1 MGIARHEAQQS
12 VYNPP
17 ENLCIIRYDTTIML
31 LYSICISVLL
41 VFQVPVSSGFVQ
53 EPTTLT
59 TATGVIYGTLDL
71 PSGIGPFP
79 VALII
84 AGSGPTDRDGN
95 SAMLTGK
102 NNSLQMLAQSLAAAN
117 IASVRFDKRG
127 IGASAAAGPK
137 EADLRFENY
146 VDDAVAWV
154 KLLRDD
160 KRFSTVTIIGHS
172 EGALIGA
179 IAAERTHANAFISVA
194 GVGRCAGLVLREQL
208 NGKLPAQL
216 FQANEKI
223 LRELEA
229 GRTTQ
234 DVPPALQSMYR
245 ASVQPYLIS
254 WFKYNPVEI
263 VASIK
268 EPILICQGT
277 TDIQVAVEEAEALKK
292 AAPTA
297 KLVIVQGMNHVLKS
311 VAADPA
317 KQTASYSD
325 PALPINPELM
335 KNIIEFVPR
344 AK

>member
-1 MGIARHEAQQS
+1 
-12 VYNPP
+12 
-17 ENLCIIRYDTTIML
+17 ML
-31 LYSICISVLL
+31 HFTLL
-41 VFQVPVSSGFVQ
+41 FGALLIFQVPVPSGFV
-53 EPTTLT
+53 EETATLT
-59 TATGVIYGTLDL
+59 TTTGVLHGTLDM
-71 PSGIGPFP
+71 PSGSGPFP

-95 SAMLTGK
+95 SAMLAGK
-102 NNSLQMLAQSLAAAN
+102 NNSLKMLAQSLATAN
-117 IASVRFDKRG
+117 IASLRFDKRG
-127 IGASAAAGPK
+127 IAASAAAGPK

-146 VDDAVAWV
+146 VDDAAAWV
-154 KLLRDD
+154 EQLRHD
-160 KRFSTVTIIGHS
+160 KRFSTFTIIGHS

-179 IAAERTHANAFISVA
+179 IATARTHPNAFISVA
-194 GVGRCAGLVLREQL
+194 GVGRSAGLVLREQI
-208 NGKLPAQL
+208 NGKLPAPL

-229 GRTTQ
+229 GRTTE
-234 DVPPALQSMYR
+234 DVPPALKSMYR

-254 WFKYNPVEI
+254 WFKYNPVEV

-297 KLVIVQGMNHVLKS
+297 KLVIIQGMNHVLKT
-311 VAADPA
+311 VPADTV

-325 PALPINPELM
+325 PALPINVELM
-335 KNIIEFVPR
+335 KSIIEFVPR

>member
-1 MGIARHEAQQS
+1 
-12 VYNPP
+12 
-17 ENLCIIRYDTTIML
+17 ML
-31 LYSICISVLL
+31 HVSLL
-41 VFQVPVSSGFVQ
+41 LGALLIFQVPVSSGFV
-53 EPTTLT
+53 EESATLT
-59 TATGVIYGTLDL
+59 TPSGVIHGTIDL
-71 PSGIGPFP
+71 PSGTGPFP
-79 VALII
+79 VVLII

-95 SAMLTGK
+95 SAMLAGK
-102 NNSLQMLAQSLAAAN
+102 NNSLKMLAQSLATAN
-117 IASVRFDKRG
+117 IASLRFDKRG
-127 IGASAAAGPK
+127 IAASAAAGPK

-146 VDDAVAWV
+146 VDDAAAWV
-154 KLLRDD
+154 EQLRHD

-179 IAAERTHANAFISVA
+179 IATARTHPNAFISVA
-194 GVGRCAGLVLREQL
+194 GVGRSAGLVLREQM

-229 GRTTQ
+229 GRTTE
-234 DVPPALQSMYR
+234 DVPPALKSLYR
-245 ASVQPYLIS
+245 SSVQPYLIS
-254 WFKYNPVEI
+254 WFKYNPSEI

-292 AAPTA
+292 NASAA
-297 KLVIVQGMNHVLKS
+297 KLVIIEGMNHVLKS
-311 VAADPA
+311 VPADPV
-317 KQTASYSD
+317 KQTSSYTD
-325 PALPINPELM
+325 PALPINAELM

>member
-1 MGIARHEAQQS
+1 
-12 VYNPP
+12 
-17 ENLCIIRYDTTIML
+17 ML
-31 LYSICISVLL
+31 HLSLL
-41 VFQVPVSSGFVQ
+41 LGALLIFQVPVSSGFRE
-53 EPTTLT
+53 EPATLITT
-59 TATGVIYGTLDL
+59 TGVIHGTLDL
-71 PSGIGPFP
+71 PSGAGPFP
-79 VALII
+79 IALII

-95 SAMLTGK
+95 SAMLAGK
-102 NNSLQMLAQSLAAAN
+102 NNSLKMLAQSLAAAN
-117 IASVRFDKRG
+117 IASLRFDKRG

-146 VDDAVAWV
+146 VDDAAAWV
-154 KLLRDD
+154 EQLRHD
-160 KRFSTVTIIGHS
+160 KRFSSVTIIGHS

-179 IAAERTHANAFISVA
+179 IATARTHPNAFISVA
-194 GVGRCAGLVLREQL
+194 GVGRSAGLVLREQL
-208 NGKLPAQL
+208 NGKLPAPL

-229 GRTTQ
+229 GRTTE
-234 DVPPALQSMYR
+234 DVPPALKSMYR

-263 VASIK
+263 VASIN

-292 AAPTA
+292 AAPAA
-297 KLVIVQGMNHVLKS
+297 KLVVIQGMNHVLKS

-344 AK
+344 VK

>member
-1 MGIARHEAQQS
+1 
-12 VYNPP
+12 
-17 ENLCIIRYDTTIML
+17 ML
-31 LYSICISVLL
+31 HVSLL
-41 VFQVPVSSGFVQ
+41 LGALLIFQVPVSSGFV
-53 EPTTLT
+53 EESATLT
-59 TATGVIYGTLDL
+59 TPSGVIHGTIDL
-71 PSGIGPFP
+71 PSGTGPFP
-79 VALII
+79 VVLMI

-95 SAMLTGK
+95 SAMLAGK
-102 NNSLQMLAQSLAAAN
+102 NNSLKMLAQSLATAN
-117 IASVRFDKRG
+117 IASLRFDKRG
-127 IGASAAAGPK
+127 IAASAAAGPK

-146 VDDAVAWV
+146 VDDAAAWV
-154 KLLRDD
+154 EQLRHD

-179 IAAERTHANAFISVA
+179 IATARTHPNAFISVA
-194 GVGRCAGLVLREQL
+194 GVGRSAGLVLREQM

-229 GRTTQ
+229 GRTTE
-234 DVPPALQSMYR
+234 DVPPALKSLYR
-245 ASVQPYLIS
+245 SSVQPYLIS
-254 WFKYNPVEI
+254 WFKYNPSEI

-292 AAPTA
+292 NASAA
-297 KLVIVQGMNHVLKS
+297 KLVIIEGMNHVLKS
-311 VAADPA
+311 VPADPV
-317 KQTASYSD
+317 KQTSSYTD
-325 PALPINPELM
+325 PALPINAELM

>member
-1 MGIARHEAQQS
+1 
-12 VYNPP
+12 
-17 ENLCIIRYDTTIML
+17 ML
-31 LYSICISVLL
+31 HFTVLFGAL
-41 VFQVPVSSGFVQ
+41 LIFQVPVSIGFVE
-53 EPTTLT
+53 EPATLT
-59 TATGVIYGTLDL
+59 TTTGVIHGTLDM

-95 SAMLTGK
+95 SAMLAGK
-102 NNSLQMLAQSLAAAN
+102 NNSLKMLAQSLATAN
-117 IASVRFDKRG
+117 IASLRFDKRG
-127 IGASAAAGPK
+127 IAASAAAGPK

-146 VDDAVAWV
+146 VDDAAAWV
-154 KLLRDD
+154 EQLRHD
-160 KRFSTVTIIGHS
+160 KRFSTFTIIGHS

-179 IAAERTHANAFISVA
+179 IATARTHPNAFISVA
-194 GVGRCAGLVLREQL
+194 GVGRSAGLVLREQI
-208 NGKLPAQL
+208 NGKLPVQL

-229 GRTTQ
+229 GRTTE
-234 DVPPALQSMYR
+234 DVPPALKSMYR

-254 WFKYNPVEI
+254 WFKYNPVEV

-297 KLVIVQGMNHVLKS
+297 KLVIIQGMNHVLKT
-311 VAADPA
+311 VPTDTV

-325 PALPINPELM
+325 PALPINVELM
-335 KNIIEFVPR
+335 KSIIEFVPR

>member
-1 MGIARHEAQQS
+1 
-12 VYNPP
+12 
-17 ENLCIIRYDTTIML
+17 ML
-31 LYSICISVLL
+31 HFTVLFGAL
-41 VFQVPVSSGFVQ
+41 LIFQVPVSIGFVE
-53 EPTTLT
+53 EPATLT
-59 TATGVIYGTLDL
+59 TTTGVIHGTLDM

-95 SAMLTGK
+95 SAMLAGK
-102 NNSLQMLAQSLAAAN
+102 NNSLKMLAQSLATAN
-117 IASVRFDKRG
+117 IASLRFDKRG
-127 IGASAAAGPK
+127 IAASAAAGPK

-146 VDDAVAWV
+146 VDDAAAWV
-154 KLLRDD
+154 EQLRHD
-160 KRFSTVTIIGHS
+160 KRFSTFTIIGHS

-179 IAAERTHANAFISVA
+179 IATARTHPNAFISVA
-194 GVGRCAGLVLREQL
+194 GVGRSAGLVLREQI
-208 NGKLPAQL
+208 NGKLPVQL

-229 GRTTQ
+229 GRTTE
-234 DVPPALQSMYR
+234 DVPPALKSMYR

-254 WFKYNPVEI
+254 WFKYNPVEV

-292 AAPTA
+292 ASPTA
-297 KLVIVQGMNHVLKS
+297 KLVIIQGMNHVLKT
-311 VAADPA
+311 VPTDTV

-325 PALPINPELM
+325 PALPINVELM
-335 KNIIEFVPR
+335 KSIIEFVPR

>member
-1 MGIARHEAQQS
+1 
-12 VYNPP
+12 
-17 ENLCIIRYDTTIML
+17 ML
-31 LYSICISVLL
+31 HVSLL
-41 VFQVPVSSGFVQ
+41 LGALLIFQVPISSGFV
-53 EPTTLT
+53 EESATLT
-59 TATGVIYGTLDL
+59 TPSGVIHGTIDL
-71 PSGIGPFP
+71 PSGTGPFP
-79 VALII
+79 VVLII

-95 SAMLTGK
+95 SAMLAGK
-102 NNSLQMLAQSLAAAN
+102 NNSLKMLAQSLATSN
-117 IASVRFDKRG
+117 IASLRFDKRG
-127 IGASAAAGPK
+127 IAASAAAGPK

-146 VDDAVAWV
+146 VDDAAAWV
-154 KLLRDD
+154 EQLRHD

-179 IAAERTHANAFISVA
+179 IATARTHPNAFISVA
-194 GVGRCAGLVLREQL
+194 GVGRSAGLVLREQM

-229 GRTTQ
+229 GRTTE
-234 DVPPALQSMYR
+234 DVPPALKSLYR
-245 ASVQPYLIS
+245 SSVQPYLIS
-254 WFKYNPVEI
+254 WFKYNPSEI

-292 AAPTA
+292 NASAA
-297 KLVIVQGMNHVLKS
+297 KLVIIEGMNHVLKS
-311 VAADPA
+311 VPADPV
-317 KQTASYSD
+317 KQTSSYTD
-325 PALPINPELM
+325 PALPINAELM

>member
-1 MGIARHEAQQS
+1 MLMYS
-12 VYNPP
+12 
-17 ENLCIIRYDTTIML
+17 LCISAL
-31 LYSICISVLL
+31 LL
-41 VFQVPVSSGFVQ
+41 FQVPVSSGFVQ
-53 EPTTLT
+53 EPATLT
-59 TATGVIYGTLDL
+59 TATGIIHGTLDL

-79 VALII
+79 IALII

-95 SAMLTGK
+95 SAMLAGK
-102 NNSLQMLAQSLAAAN
+102 NNSLKMLAQSLAAAN
-117 IASVRFDKRG
+117 IASLRFDKRG

-146 VDDAVAWV
+146 VDDAAAWV
-154 KLLRDD
+154 EQLRHD

-179 IAAERTHANAFISVA
+179 VATARTHPNAFISVA
-194 GVGRCAGLVLREQL
+194 GVGRSAGLVLREQI
-208 NGKLPAQL
+208 NSKLPAPL
-216 FQANEKI
+216 FQANENI

-229 GRTTQ
+229 GRTTE
-234 DVPPALQSMYR
+234 DVPPALKSMYR

-254 WFKYNPVEI
+254 WFKYNPVEV

-292 AAPTA
+292 AAPAA
-297 KLVIVQGMNHVLKS
+297 KLVIIQGMNHVLKS

>member
-1 MGIARHEAQQS
+1 MYS
-12 VYNPP
+12 
-17 ENLCIIRYDTTIML
+17 LCISAL
-31 LYSICISVLL
+31 LL
-41 VFQVPVSSGFVQ
+41 FQVPVSSGFVQ
-53 EPTTLT
+53 EPATLT
-59 TATGVIYGTLDL
+59 TATGIIHGTLDL

-79 VALII
+79 IALII

-95 SAMLTGK
+95 SAMLAGK
-102 NNSLQMLAQSLAAAN
+102 NNSLKMLAQSLAAAN
-117 IASVRFDKRG
+117 IASLRFDKRG
-127 IGASAAAGPK
+127 IAASAAAGPK

-146 VDDAVAWV
+146 VDDAAAWV
-154 KLLRDD
+154 EQLRHD

-179 IAAERTHANAFISVA
+179 IATARTHPNAFISVA
-194 GVGRCAGLVLREQL
+194 GVGRSAGLVLREQI
-208 NGKLPAQL
+208 NSKLPAPL
-216 FQANEKI
+216 FQANENI

-229 GRTTQ
+229 GRTTE
-234 DVPPALQSMYR
+234 DVPPALKSMYR

-254 WFKYNPVEI
+254 WFKYNPVE
-263 VASIK
+263 VVRSIK

-297 KLVIVQGMNHVLKS
+297 KLVIIQGMNHVLKT
-311 VAADPA
+311 VPADTV

-325 PALPINPELM
+325 PALPINVELM
-335 KNIIEFVPR
+335 KSIIEFVPR

>member
-1 MGIARHEAQQS
+1 MLMYS
-12 VYNPP
+12 
-17 ENLCIIRYDTTIML
+17 LCISAL
-31 LYSICISVLL
+31 LL
-41 VFQVPVSSGFVQ
+41 FQVPVSSGFVQ
-53 EPTTLT
+53 EPATLT
-59 TATGVIYGTLDL
+59 TATGIIHGTLYL
-71 PSGIGPFP
+71 PSGTGPFP

-95 SAMLTGK
+95 SAMLAGK
-102 NNSLQMLAQSLAAAN
+102 NNSLKMLAQSLATAN
-117 IASVRFDKRG
+117 IASLRFDKRG
-127 IGASAAAGPK
+127 IAASAAAGPK

-146 VDDAVAWV
+146 VDDAAAWV
-154 KLLRDD
+154 EQLRHD

-179 IAAERTHANAFISVA
+179 IATARTHPNAFISVA
-194 GVGRCAGLVLREQL
+194 GVGRSAGLVLRKQI
-208 NGKLPAQL
+208 NGKLPAPL
-216 FQANEKI
+216 FQANEMI

-229 GRTTQ
+229 GRTTE
-234 DVPPALQSMYR
+234 DVPPALKSMYR

-292 AAPTA
+292 VAPTA
-297 KLVIVQGMNHVLKS
+297 KLVIIQGMNHVLKT
-311 VAADPA
+311 VPADTV

-325 PALPINPELM
+325 PALPINVELM
-335 KNIIEFVPR
+335 KSIIEFVPR

>member
-1 MGIARHEAQQS
+1 
-12 VYNPP
+12 
-17 ENLCIIRYDTTIML
+17 ML
-31 LYSICISVLL
+31 YLSLL
-41 VFQVPVSSGFVQ
+41 FGALFIFQVPVSIGFVE
-53 EPTTLT
+53 EPATLT
-59 TATGVIYGTLDL
+59 TTTGVIHGTLDI
-71 PSGIGPFP
+71 PSGSGPFP

-95 SAMLTGK
+95 SAMLEGK
-102 NNSLQMLAQSLAAAN
+102 NNSLKMLAQSLGAAN
-117 IASVRFDKRG
+117 IASLRFDKRG

-146 VDDAVAWV
+146 VDDAAAWV
-154 KLLRDD
+154 EQLRHD

-172 EGALIGA
+172 EGALLGA
-179 IAAERTHANAFISVA
+179 IATARTHPNAFISVA
-194 GVGRCAGLVLREQL
+194 GVGRSAGLVLREQL
-208 NGKLPAQL
+208 NGKLPAPL

-234 DVPPALQSMYR
+234 DVPPELQSMYR

-254 WFKYNPVEI
+254 WFKYNPVEV

-277 TDIQVAVEEAEALKK
+277 TDIQVAVEEAEVLKK

-297 KLVIVQGMNHVLKS
+297 KLVIIQGMNHVLKT
-311 VAADPA
+311 VPADTV

>member
-1 MGIARHEAQQS
+1 
-12 VYNPP
+12 
-17 ENLCIIRYDTTIML
+17 ML
-31 LYSICISVLL
+31 HLSLLLGALYI
-41 VFQVPVSSGFVQ
+41 FQVPVSIGFVE
-53 EPTTLT
+53 EPATLT
-59 TATGVIYGTLDL
+59 TTTGVIHGTLDM
-71 PSGIGPFP
+71 PSGSGPFP

-95 SAMLTGK
+95 SAMLAGK
-102 NNSLQMLAQSLAAAN
+102 NNSLKMLAQSLAAAN
-117 IASVRFDKRG
+117 IASLRFDKRG

-146 VDDAVAWV
+146 VDDVAAWV
-154 KLLRDD
+154 EQLRHD

-179 IAAERTHANAFISVA
+179 IATVRTHPNAFISVA
-194 GVGRCAGLVLREQL
+194 GVGRSAGLVLREQI

-216 FQANEKI
+216 FQANENI

-229 GRTTQ
+229 GRTTE
-234 DVPPALQSMYR
+234 DVPPALKSMYR

-254 WFKYNPVEI
+254 WFKYNPVEV

-297 KLVIVQGMNHVLKS
+297 KLVIIQGMNHVLKT
-311 VAADPA
+311 VPADTV

-325 PALPINPELM
+325 PALPINIDLM
-335 KNIIEFVPR
+335 KSIIEFVPR

>member
-1 MGIARHEAQQS
+1 MLMYS
-12 VYNPP
+12 
-17 ENLCIIRYDTTIML
+17 LCISAL
-31 LYSICISVLL
+31 LL
-41 VFQVPVSSGFVQ
+41 FQVPVSSGFVQ
-53 EPTTLT
+53 EPATLT
-59 TATGVIYGTLDL
+59 TATGIIHGTLDL

-95 SAMLTGK
+95 SAMLAGK
-102 NNSLQMLAQSLAAAN
+102 NNSLKMLAQSLAAAN
-117 IASVRFDKRG
+117 IASLRFDKRG

-146 VDDAVAWV
+146 VDDAAAWV
-154 KLLRDD
+154 EQLRND
-160 KRFSTVTIIGHS
+160 KRFSSVTIIGHS
-172 EGALIGA
+172 EGSLIGA
-179 IAAERTHANAFISVA
+179 IATARTHPNAFISVA
-194 GVGRCAGLVLREQL
+194 GVGRSAGLVLREQI
-208 NGKLPAQL
+208 NGKLPVQL

-229 GRTTQ
+229 GRTTE
-234 DVPPALQSMYR
+234 DVPPALKSMYR

-254 WFKYNPVEI
+254 WFKYNPVEV

-297 KLVIVQGMNHVLKS
+297 KLVIIQGMNHVLKT
-311 VAADPA
+311 VPTDTV

-325 PALPINPELM
+325 PALPINVELM
-335 KNIIEFVPR
+335 KSIIEFVPR

>member
-1 MGIARHEAQQS
+1 
-12 VYNPP
+12 
-17 ENLCIIRYDTTIML
+17 ML
-31 LYSICISVLL
+31 YISLL
-41 VFQVPVSSGFVQ
+41 LGALLIFQVPVSSGFV
-53 EPTTLT
+53 EELATLT
-59 TATGVIYGTLDL
+59 TPTGVIHGTLDL
-71 PSGIGPFP
+71 PSGAGPFP

-95 SAMLTGK
+95 SAMLAGK
-102 NNSLQMLAQSLAAAN
+102 NNSLKMLAQSLASAN
-117 IASVRFDKRG
+117 IASLRFDKRG
-127 IGASAAAGPK
+127 IASSTAAGPK

-146 VDDAVAWV
+146 VEDAAAWAEQ
-154 KLLRDD
+154 LRHD

-179 IAAERTHANAFISVA
+179 IATARAHPNAFISVA
-194 GVGRCAGLVLREQL
+194 GVGRSAGLVLREQI
-208 NGKLPAQL
+208 NGKLPAPL

-229 GRTTQ
+229 GRTTE
-234 DVPPALQSMYR
+234 DVPPALKSMYR

-254 WFKYNPVEI
+254 WFKHNPMEI

-297 KLVIVQGMNHVLKS
+297 KLVFIQGMNHVLKS

-344 AK
+344 VK

>member
-1 MGIARHEAQQS
+1 
-12 VYNPP
+12 
-17 ENLCIIRYDTTIML
+17 ML
-31 LYSICISVLL
+31 HFTLL
-41 VFQVPVSSGFVQ
+41 FGALLIFQVPVPSGFV
-53 EPTTLT
+53 EETATLT
-59 TATGVIYGTLDL
+59 TTTGVLHGTLDM
-71 PSGIGPFP
+71 PSGSGPFP

-95 SAMLTGK
+95 SAMLAGK
-102 NNSLQMLAQSLAAAN
+102 NNSLKMLAQSLATAN
-117 IASVRFDKRG
+117 IASLRFDKRG
-127 IGASAAAGPK
+127 IAASAAAGPK

-146 VDDAVAWV
+146 VDDAAAWV
-154 KLLRDD
+154 EQLRHD
-160 KRFSTVTIIGHS
+160 KRFSTFTIIGHS

-179 IAAERTHANAFISVA
+179 IATARTHPNAFISVA
-194 GVGRCAGLVLREQL
+194 GVGRSAGLVLREQI
-208 NGKLPAQL
+208 NSKLPAPL
-216 FQANEKI
+216 FQANENI

-229 GRTTQ
+229 GRTTE
-234 DVPPALQSMYR
+234 DVPPALKSMYR

-277 TDIQVAVEEAEALKK
+277 TDIQVTVEEAEALKK

-297 KLVIVQGMNHVLKS
+297 KLVIIQGMNHVLKT
-311 VAADPA
+311 VPADTV

-325 PALPINPELM
+325 PALPINVELM
-335 KNIIEFVPR
+335 KSIIEFVPR

>member
-1 MGIARHEAQQS
+1 
-12 VYNPP
+12 
-17 ENLCIIRYDTTIML
+17 ML
-31 LYSICISVLL
+31 HKILLGALL
-41 VFQVPVSSGFVQ
+41 VFQVPILAPFV
-53 EPTTLT
+53 EEADTLI
-59 TATGVIYGTLDL
+59 TATGVIHGSLHL
-71 PSGIGPFP
+71 PSGNGPFP
-79 VALII
+79 IVLII

-95 SAMLTGK
+95 SAMLAGK
-102 NNSLQMLAQSLAAAN
+102 NNSLKLLAQSLAAAN
-117 IASVRFDKRG
+117 IASLRFDKRG

-146 VDDAVAWV
+146 VDDAAAWV
-154 KLLRDD
+154 EQLRKD

-179 IAAERTHANAFISVA
+179 IAVGRTHPNAFISVS
-194 GVGRCAGLVLREQL
+194 GLGRSAGLALREQL

-229 GRTTQ
+229 GRTTE
-234 DVPPALQSMYR
+234 DVPTALQSLYR

-254 WFKYNPVEI
+254 WFKYKPVEI

-268 EPILICQGT
+268 QPILICQGT
-277 TDIQVAVEEAEALKK
+277 TDIQVGVEEAEALKN
-292 AAPTA
+292 AAPAA
-297 KLVIVQGMNHVLKS
+297 KLVIIQGMNHVLKS
-311 VAADPA
+311 VSTDPLQ
-317 KQTASYSD
+317 QTASYSD

-335 KNIIEFVPR
+335 KSIIEFVPR

>member
-1 MGIARHEAQQS
+1 
-12 VYNPP
+12 
-17 ENLCIIRYDTTIML
+17 ML
-31 LYSICISVLL
+31 
-41 VFQVPVSSGFVQ
+41 
-53 EPTTLT
+53 
-59 TATGVIYGTLDL
+59 A
-71 PSGIGPFP
+71 
-79 VALII
+79 
-84 AGSGPTDRDGN
+84 
-95 SAMLTGK
+95 GK
-102 NNSLQMLAQSLAAAN
+102 NNSLKMLAQTLATAN
-117 IASVRFDKRG
+117 IASLRFDKRG

-146 VDDAVAWV
+146 VEDAAAWV
-154 KLLRDD
+154 EQLRHD

-179 IAAERTHANAFISVA
+179 IATARAHPNAFISVA
-194 GVGRCAGLVLREQL
+194 GVGRSAGLILREQI
-208 NGKLPAQL
+208 NGKLPAPL

-229 GRTTQ
+229 GRTTE
-234 DVPPALQSMYR
+234 DVPPALKSMYR

-297 KLVIVQGMNHVLKS
+297 KLVIIEGMNHVLKS

-317 KQTASYSD
+317 KQTASYTD
-325 PALPINPELM
+325 PALPINAELM

>member
-1 MGIARHEAQQS
+1 
-12 VYNPP
+12 
-17 ENLCIIRYDTTIML
+17 ML
-31 LYSICISVLL
+31 PLTLLIHLLL
-41 VFQVPVSSGFVQ
+41 VFQVPVPSGFVE

-59 TATGVIYGTLDL
+59 TTTGVIHGTLDL
-71 PSGIGPFP
+71 PTGGGPFP

-95 SAMLTGK
+95 SAMLAGK
-102 NNSLQMLAQSLAAAN
+102 NNSLKMLAQSLVAAN
-117 IASVRFDKRG
+117 IASLRFDKRG
-127 IGASAAAGPK
+127 IGASASSGPK

-146 VDDAVAWV
+146 VDDAAAWV
-154 KLLRDD
+154 EQLRHD

-179 IAAERTHANAFISVA
+179 IAATRTHPNAFISVS
-194 GVGRCAGLVLREQL
+194 GVSRSAGLVLREQM

-229 GRTTQ
+229 GRTTE
-234 DVPPALQSMYR
+234 DVPPALKSLYR

-254 WFKYNPVEI
+254 WFKYNPAEI

-292 AAPTA
+292 AAPAA
-297 KLVIVQGMNHVLKS
+297 KLVIIGGMNHVLKTVS
-311 VAADPA
+311 AEPL

-325 PALPINPELM
+325 PALPINAELI

-344 AK
+344 QK

>member
-1 MGIARHEAQQS
+1 
-12 VYNPP
+12 
-17 ENLCIIRYDTTIML
+17 ML
-31 LYSICISVLL
+31 HVSLL
-41 VFQVPVSSGFVQ
+41 LGAFLIFQVPVSSGFV
-53 EPTTLT
+53 EETATLITT
-59 TATGVIYGTLDL
+59 TGVIHGTLDL
-71 PSGIGPFP
+71 PSGAGPFP
-79 VALII
+79 ITLII

-95 SAMLTGK
+95 SAMLAGK
-102 NNSLQMLAQSLAAAN
+102 NNSLKMLAHSLATAN
-117 IASVRFDKRG
+117 IASLRFDKRG
-127 IGASAAAGPK
+127 IAASAAAGPK

-154 KLLRDD
+154 EQLRHD

-179 IAAERTHANAFISVA
+179 IAAARTHPNAFISVA
-194 GVGRCAGLVLREQL
+194 GVGRSAGLVLREQI

-216 FQANEKI
+216 FQSNEKI

-229 GRTTQ
+229 GRTTE
-234 DVPPALQSMYR
+234 DVPPALKSLYR

-254 WFKYNPVEI
+254 WFKYNPAEI

-268 EPILICQGT
+268 EPTLICQGT
-277 TDIQVAVEEAEALKK
+277 TDIQVALEEAEALKK
-292 AAPTA
+292 NAPAAQ
-297 KLVIVQGMNHVLKS
+297 LVIIEGMNHVLKS
-311 VAADPA
+311 VTADPA

>member
-1 MGIARHEAQQS
+1 
-12 VYNPP
+12 
-17 ENLCIIRYDTTIML
+17 ML
-31 LYSICISVLL
+31 YISLL
-41 VFQVPVSSGFVQ
+41 LGALFIFQVPVSSGFV
-53 EPTTLT
+53 EELATLT
-59 TATGVIYGTLDL
+59 TPTGVIHGTLDL
-71 PSGIGPFP
+71 PSGAGPFP

-95 SAMLTGK
+95 SAMLAGK
-102 NNSLQMLAQSLAAAN
+102 NNSLKMLAQSLATAN
-117 IASVRFDKRG
+117 IASLRFDKRG
-127 IGASAAAGPK
+127 IASSTAAGPK

-154 KLLRDD
+154 EQLRHD

-179 IAAERTHANAFISVA
+179 IATARAHPNAFISVA
-194 GVGRCAGLVLREQL
+194 GVGRSAGLVLREQI
-208 NGKLPAQL
+208 NGKLPAPL

-229 GRTTQ
+229 GRTTE
-234 DVPPALQSMYR
+234 DVPPALKSLYR

-254 WFKYNPVEI
+254 WFKYNPMEI

-297 KLVIVQGMNHVLKS
+297 KLVIIEGMNHVLKS

-317 KQTASYSD
+317 KQTASYTD
-325 PALPINPELM
+325 PALPINAELM
-335 KNIIEFVPR
+335 KNIIEFVLR

>member
-1 MGIARHEAQQS
+1 MLMYS
-12 VYNPP
+12 
-17 ENLCIIRYDTTIML
+17 LCISAL
-31 LYSICISVLL
+31 LL
-41 VFQVPVSSGFVQ
+41 FQVPVSSGFVQ
-53 EPTTLT
+53 EPATLT
-59 TATGVIYGTLDL
+59 TATGIIHGTLDL

-95 SAMLTGK
+95 SAMLAGK
-102 NNSLQMLAQSLAAAN
+102 NNSLKMLAQSLAAAN
-117 IASVRFDKRG
+117 IASLRFDKRG

-146 VDDAVAWV
+146 VDDAAAWV
-154 KLLRDD
+154 EQLRHD

-179 IAAERTHANAFISVA
+179 IAAARTHPNAFISVS
-194 GVGRCAGLVLREQL
+194 GSGRSAGLVLREQI

-216 FQANEKI
+216 FQTNEKI
-223 LRELEA
+223 LCELEA
-229 GRTTQ
+229 GRTTE
-234 DVPPALQSMYR
+234 DVPPALKSLYR

-254 WFKYNPVEI
+254 WFKYNPAEI
-263 VASIK
+263 VGSMK
-268 EPILICQGT
+268 QPILICQGT

-292 AAPTA
+292 AAPAA
-297 KLVIVQGMNHVLKS
+297 KLVIIEGMNHVLKT
-311 VAADPA
+311 VPADPV
-317 KQTASYSD
+317 KQAASYSD
-325 PALPINPELM
+325 PALPINAELM

>member
-1 MGIARHEAQQS
+1 
-12 VYNPP
+12 
-17 ENLCIIRYDTTIML
+17 ML
-31 LYSICISVLL
+31 YISLL
-41 VFQVPVSSGFVQ
+41 LGALFIFQVPVSSGFV
-53 EPTTLT
+53 EELATLT
-59 TATGVIYGTLDL
+59 TPTGVIHGTLDL
-71 PSGIGPFP
+71 PSGAGPFP

-95 SAMLTGK
+95 SAMLAGK
-102 NNSLQMLAQSLAAAN
+102 NNSLKMLAQSLATAN
-117 IASVRFDKRG
+117 IASLRFDKRG
-127 IGASAAAGPK
+127 IASSTAAGPK

-154 KLLRDD
+154 EQLRHD

-179 IAAERTHANAFISVA
+179 IATARAHPNAFISVA
-194 GVGRCAGLVLREQL
+194 GVGRSAGLVLREQI
-208 NGKLPAQL
+208 NGKLPAPL

-229 GRTTQ
+229 GRTTE
-234 DVPPALQSMYR
+234 DVPPALKSLYR

-254 WFKYNPVEI
+254 WFKYNPMEI

-297 KLVIVQGMNHVLKS
+297 KLVIIEGMNHVLKS

-317 KQTASYSD
+317 KQTASYTD
-325 PALPINPELM
+325 PALPINAELM

>member
-1 MGIARHEAQQS
+1 
-12 VYNPP
+12 
-17 ENLCIIRYDTTIML
+17 ML
-31 LYSICISVLL
+31 HVSLL
-41 VFQVPVSSGFVQ
+41 LGALLIFQVPISSGFV
-53 EPTTLT
+53 EESATLT
-59 TATGVIYGTLDL
+59 TPSGVIHGTIDL
-71 PSGIGPFP
+71 PSGTGPFP
-79 VALII
+79 VVLII

-95 SAMLTGK
+95 SAMLAGK
-102 NNSLQMLAQSLAAAN
+102 NNSLKMLAQSLATAN
-117 IASVRFDKRG
+117 IASLRFDKRG
-127 IGASAAAGPK
+127 IAASAAAGPK

-146 VDDAVAWV
+146 VDDAAAWV
-154 KLLRDD
+154 EQLRHD

-179 IAAERTHANAFISVA
+179 IAAARTHPNAFISVA
-194 GVGRCAGLVLREQL
+194 GVGRSAGLVLREQI

-216 FQANEKI
+216 FQANENI

-229 GRTTQ
+229 GRTTE
-234 DVPPALQSMYR
+234 DVPPALKSMYR

-254 WFKYNPVEI
+254 WFKYNPVEV

-297 KLVIVQGMNHVLKS
+297 KLVIIQGMNHVLKT
-311 VAADPA
+311 VPADTV

-325 PALPINPELM
+325 PALPINVELM
-335 KNIIEFVPR
+335 KSIIEFVPR

>member
-1 MGIARHEAQQS
+1 
-12 VYNPP
+12 
-17 ENLCIIRYDTTIML
+17 ML
-31 LYSICISVLL
+31 HLSLL
-41 VFQVPVSSGFVQ
+41 LGALLIFQVPVSSGFVE
-53 EPTTLT
+53 EPATLITT
-59 TATGVIYGTLDL
+59 TGVIHGTLDL
-71 PSGIGPFP
+71 PSGAGPFP
-79 VALII
+79 IALII

-95 SAMLTGK
+95 SAMLAGK
-102 NNSLQMLAQSLAAAN
+102 NNSLKMLAQSLAAAN
-117 IASVRFDKRG
+117 IASLRFDKRG

-146 VDDAVAWV
+146 VDDAAAWV
-154 KLLRDD
+154 EQLRYD
-160 KRFSTVTIIGHS
+160 KRFSSVTIIGHS

-179 IAAERTHANAFISVA
+179 IATARTHPNAFISVA
-194 GVGRCAGLVLREQL
+194 GVGRSAGLVLREQL
-208 NGKLPAQL
+208 NGKLPAPL

-229 GRTTQ
+229 GRTTE
-234 DVPPALQSMYR
+234 DVPPALKSMYR
-245 ASVQPYLIS
+245 ASVQQYLIS

-297 KLVIVQGMNHVLKS
+297 KLLIIQGMNHVLKS

-335 KNIIEFVPR
+335 KNIIDFVPR

>member
-1 MGIARHEAQQS
+1 
-12 VYNPP
+12 
-17 ENLCIIRYDTTIML
+17 ML
-31 LYSICISVLL
+31 PLRLLIHLLL
-41 VFQVPVSSGFVQ
+41 VFQVPIPSGFVE
-53 EPTTLT
+53 EPATLT
-59 TATGVIYGTLDL
+59 TTTGVIHGTLDL
-71 PSGIGPFP
+71 PTGGGPFP

-95 SAMLTGK
+95 SAMLAGK
-102 NNSLQMLAQSLAAAN
+102 NNSLKMLAQSLAAAN
-117 IASVRFDKRG
+117 IASLRFDKRG
-127 IGASAAAGPK
+127 IAASAAAGPK

-146 VDDAVAWV
+146 VDDAAAWV
-154 KLLRDD
+154 EQLRYD

-179 IAAERTHANAFISVA
+179 IAAARTHPNAFISVA
-194 GVGRCAGLVLREQL
+194 GVGRSAGLVLREQL

-229 GRTTQ
+229 GRTTE
-234 DVPPALQSMYR
+234 DVPPALKSLYR

-254 WFKYNPVEI
+254 WFKYNPAEI

-268 EPILICQGT
+268 EPFLICQGT
-277 TDIQVAVEEAEALKK
+277 TDIQVAVEEAETLKR
-292 AAPTA
+292 AAPAA
-297 KLVIVQGMNHVLKS
+297 KLVIIGGMNHVLKTVS
-311 VAADPA
+311 DESL

-325 PALPINPELM
+325 PALPINAELI

-344 AK
+344 QK

>member
-1 MGIARHEAQQS
+1 
-12 VYNPP
+12 
-17 ENLCIIRYDTTIML
+17 ML
-31 LYSICISVLL
+31 HFTLL
-41 VFQVPVSSGFVQ
+41 FGALLIFQVPVPSGFV
-53 EPTTLT
+53 EETATLT
-59 TATGVIYGTLDL
+59 TTTGVLHGTLDM
-71 PSGIGPFP
+71 PSGSGPFP

-95 SAMLTGK
+95 SAMLAGK
-102 NNSLQMLAQSLAAAN
+102 NNSLKMLAQSLATAN
-117 IASVRFDKRG
+117 IASLRFDKRG
-127 IGASAAAGPK
+127 IAASAAAGPK

-146 VDDAVAWV
+146 VDDAAAWV
-154 KLLRDD
+154 EQLRHD
-160 KRFSTVTIIGHS
+160 KRFSTFTIIGHS

-179 IAAERTHANAFISVA
+179 IATARTHPNAFISVA
-194 GVGRCAGLVLREQL
+194 GVGRSAGLVLREQL
-208 NGKLPAQL
+208 NGKLPAPL

-229 GRTTQ
+229 GRTTE
-234 DVPPALQSMYR
+234 DVPPALKSMYR

-254 WFKYNPVEI
+254 WFKYDPVEV

-311 VAADPA
+311 VATDPA